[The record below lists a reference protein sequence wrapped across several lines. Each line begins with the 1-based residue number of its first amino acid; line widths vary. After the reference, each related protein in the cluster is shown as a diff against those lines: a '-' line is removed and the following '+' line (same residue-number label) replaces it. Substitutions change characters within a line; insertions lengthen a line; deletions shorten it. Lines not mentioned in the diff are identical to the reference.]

1 MKLVDLNVT
10 AFLEKTASNEPVPG
24 GGSISA
30 LNAAI
35 ATALGTMVTNLT
47 IGRKKYADKDA
58 EMTAA
63 AEKLNAMRTRFVELI
78 DLDSE
83 AYDQVFAAF
92 KLPKETDE
100 EKAHRAAVIEEATK
114 HAAEIPMEVARTAV
128 EAMPT
133 IIYIGE
139 NGNTNAIT
147 DSYVAI
153 MCCRAAVRGAILNV
167 RINLGGLKDEAY
179 VEKMKAACEELE
191 AMALVHENELITYA
205 QENHGLC

>member
-30 LNAAI
+30 LSAAI

-47 IGRKKYADKDA
+47 IGRKKYAEKD
-58 EMTAA
+58 EDMKAA
-63 AEKLNAMRTRFVELI
+63 AEKLNAMRQRFIELI

-100 EKAHRAAVIEEATK
+100 EKAHRSAVIEEATK
-114 HAAEIPMEVARTAV
+114 HAAEVPMEVARTALS
-128 EAMPT
+128 AMPT
-133 IIYIGE
+133 ILYIGQE
-139 NGNTNAIT
+139 GNTNAIT
-147 DSYVAI
+147 DSCVAM
-153 MCCRAAVRGAILNV
+153 MCARTAVRGALLNV
-167 RINLGGLKDEAY
+167 RINLGSLKDEDY
-179 VEKMKAACEELE
+179 VERMKAEAVEIE
-191 AMALVHENELITYA
+191 AMALVHENDLITYA

>member
-35 ATALGTMVTNLT
+35 AAALGTMVTNLT
-47 IGRKKYADKDA
+47 IGRKKYAEKDE
-58 EMTAA
+58 EMKAA
-63 AEKLNAMRTRFVELI
+63 AEKLDKMRTRFVELI

-92 KLPKETDE
+92 KLPKESDE

-114 HAAEIPMEVARTAV
+114 HAAEIPMEVARTAL

-139 NGNTNAIT
+139 NGNSNAIT
-147 DSYVAI
+147 DSCVAI
-153 MCCRAAVRGAILNV
+153 MCCRTAVRGALLNV
-167 RINLGGLKDEAY
+167 RINLGGLKDEAFI
-179 VEKMKAACEELE
+179 ERMKAEAEEIE

>member
-35 ATALGTMVTNLT
+35 AAALGTMVTNLT
-47 IGRKKYADKDA
+47 IGRKKYAEKDE
-58 EMTAA
+58 EMKAA
-63 AEKLNAMRTRFVELI
+63 AAKLDAMRARFVELI

-92 KLPKETDE
+92 KLPKETEE

-114 HAAEIPMEVARTAV
+114 HAAEVPMEVARAAV

-139 NGNTNAIT
+139 NGNSNAIT
-147 DSYVAI
+147 DSCVAM
-153 MCCRAAVRGAILNV
+153 MCCRTAVRGAILNV

-179 VEKMKAACEELE
+179 VERMKAACEELE
-191 AMALVHENELITYA
+191 AMALVHENDLITYA